1 MPHVH
6 SAERLTKTQ
15 ECIYTLIDYSGSMA
29 ATDYMPSRKQGA
41 IEANRRFIDAKADSF
56 PDDQIGIIGF
66 NERAHLLRSALAAGA
81 GRQALRNSLTED
93 IPGVGG
99 TNFTDA
105 LELAEELLL
114 GTPSRR
120 SEGSVSRFLRSM
132 FAEPTPVV
140 APPPCTATRRIILL
154 TDGQDSGG
162 NSVAVAGRLKK
173 AGVVIECIGI
183 AGNRSDVGEDI
194 LKRIASKDEHGQPR
208 YYFIGDTTTLI
219 KKYKT
224 MANQLKA
231 L

>member
-15 ECIYTLIDYSGSMA
+15 ECIYTLIDYSGSMFD
-29 ATDYMPSRKQGA
+29 TDYKPSRQQGA
-41 IEANRRFIDAKADSF
+41 IEANRRFIDAKASQF

-66 NERAHLLRSALAAGA
+66 NEGAYLLQSAMAAGA
-81 GRQALRNSLTED
+81 GRQSLRDSLADD
-93 IPGVGG
+93 IPGAGS
-99 TNFTDA
+99 TNFTYA

-114 GTPSRR
+114 GTRSRR
-120 SEGSVSRFLRSM
+120 SGGSVSRFLRSL
-132 FAEPTPVV
+132 FDKPS
-140 APPPCTATRRIILL
+140 CTTTRRIILL

-194 LKRIASKDEHGQPR
+194 LKRIASKDQAGKPR